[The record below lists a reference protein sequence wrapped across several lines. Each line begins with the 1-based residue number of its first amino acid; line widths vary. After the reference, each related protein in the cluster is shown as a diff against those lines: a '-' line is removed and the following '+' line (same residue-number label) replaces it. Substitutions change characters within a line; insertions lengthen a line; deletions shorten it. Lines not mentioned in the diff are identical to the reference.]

1 MLHDL
6 ELSSLEGK
14 GAAPCAVGIPDLYS
28 LTSMFMVLAHFWQ
41 LRPSFL
47 WHSLDP
53 DENRSILPGLMLPMR
68 SVYEILSD
76 LVFTFIIVLRIC
88 NTVFRLNIMFL
99 FFLSSTFKKMKSFTL
114 VCCSMWSILSRE
126 FYSSTSNESFWMELI
141 RSSSNQRS
149 TIWSSRTS
157 ER

>member
-1 MLHDL
+1 MTRVL

-14 GAAPCAVGIPDLYS
+14 GAAPVPLVYPICIVWPRCSWYS
-28 LTSMFMVLAHFWQ
+28 LTSGSQDPH
-41 LRPSFL
+41 FL
-47 WHSLDP
+47 WNSLEP
-53 DENRSILPGLMLPMR
+53 DENRSILPGLMLSMR
-68 SVYEILSD
+68 SASEILSD
-76 LVFTFIIVLRIC
+76 EIFTFIIVLRIC

-99 FFLSSTFKKMKSFTL
+99 FLLSSTFKKMKSFTL
-114 VCCSMWSILSRE
+114 VSCSMWSILSRE
-126 FYSSTSNESFWMELI
+126 FYSSTSNESFWMELV